1 MTAPAQ
7 PLITLSNCGCCE
19 GIAVETPME
28 IANRPGLSAIA
39 YRVGT
44 QSQFK
49 ASMIAQLSDSGLPEL
64 RKLRTRDDDDF
75 TIALLDSWALIC
87 DVLTFYQE
95 RIANESYLLTAT
107 ERGSIIN
114 LARLI
119 GYKLRPGV
127 AASTYL
133 AFTMETGVGSP
144 LSVNVDKR
152 AKVQSIPGPGEKPQS
167 FETVEAIVA
176 RPEWNVLKPRL
187 TELRY
192 PAFGDRRMYLAGV
205 TTNLKRGDTVGRGSP
220 R

>member
-7 PLITLSNCGCCE
+7 PLVTLSNCGCCE
-19 GIAVETPME
+19 GIAVETPMA

-44 QSQFK
+44 HSRFK
-49 ASMIAQLSDSGLPEL
+49 ASMIAQLSAAGLPEL

-75 TIALLDSWALIC
+75 TIALLDSWALVC

-107 ERGSIIN
+107 ERRSIIN

-127 AASTYL
+127 AASTWL
-133 AFTMETGVGSP
+133 AFTLETGAGSP
-144 LSVNVDKR
+144 PSVTLDKR
-152 AKVQSIPGPGEKPQS
+152 AKVQSVPGPGEKPQT
-167 FETVEAIVA
+167 FETIETIET
-176 RPEWNVLKPRL
+176 RGEWNEIRPRL
-187 TELRY
+187 TKLIF
-192 PAFGDRRMYLAGV
+192 PAFRRHSGV
-205 TTNLKRGDTVGRGSP
+205 SSGCYHKTQARRSFVGRG